1 MVVGVNVNVAVKSGY
16 IFIVLF
22 ESIALLFQS
31 CYERCKPSDSP
42 QLRDSDAMM
51 TTVTSTVTLM
61 LVTLLLL
68 SCIN

>member
-51 TTVTSTVTLM
+51 STVTRQ
-61 LVTLLLL
+61 
-68 SCIN
+68 